1 MRVLYRIFADWIRSI
16 ALVKNIVMNKKRN
29 TKIDKSQKISL
40 AEEIAALSPKD
51 CKKFAK
57 KAVKHAFL
65 YPREDVWLF
74 CPSVNRD

>member
-1 MRVLYRIFADWIRSI
+1 
-16 ALVKNIVMNKKRN
+16 MNKKRN
-29 TKIDKSQKISL
+29 IKIDKSQKISL

-65 YPREDVWLF
+65 YPREDV
-74 CPSVNRD
+74 

>member
-1 MRVLYRIFADWIRSI
+1 
-16 ALVKNIVMNKKRN
+16 MNKKRN

-40 AEEIAALSPKD
+40 AEEIAALSPKQ

-65 YPREDVWLF
+65 YPREDV
-74 CPSVNRD
+74 

>member
-1 MRVLYRIFADWIRSI
+1 
-16 ALVKNIVMNKKRN
+16 MNKKHN

-40 AEEIAALSPKD
+40 AEEIAALSPKQ
-51 CKKFAK
+51 CKNFAK

-74 CPSVNRD
+74 ARASTAIKNPNRV